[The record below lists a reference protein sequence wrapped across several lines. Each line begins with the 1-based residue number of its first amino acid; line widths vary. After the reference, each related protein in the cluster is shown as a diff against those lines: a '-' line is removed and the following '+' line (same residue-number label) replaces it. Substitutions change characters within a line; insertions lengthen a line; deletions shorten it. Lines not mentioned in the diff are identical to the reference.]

1 MTRYGTRALQV
12 ARHQSDW
19 SDADR
24 LPDSHDYSLA
34 EIDYIVHHECVE
46 HLADVVMR
54 RTTLAVTGSLTRRDL
69 HAIAPRSREG
79 AGLEQRAQPMAEL
92 EATVTQLE
100 ARNLMRL

>member
-1 MTRYGTRALQV
+1 MTIAWRKSTISCAMSV
-12 ARHQSDW
+12 
-19 SDADR
+19 
-24 LPDSHDYSLA
+24 
-34 EIDYIVHHECVE
+34 VE

-69 HAIAPRSREG
+69 HAIAPVIAKARGWSSERTD
-79 AGLEQRAQPMAEL
+79 AEL

>member
-69 HAIAPRSREG
+69 HAIAPVLAKARGWSSERTD
-79 AGLEQRAQPMAEL
+79 AEL